1 MAAKQSQLSVTIG
14 SIPIA
19 KLNKDDAMYYF
30 SDSPVVLTDLPSDH
44 NSYIAATDDCRLVAV
59 LVSNMIYFHCQKSN
73 VLLCR
78 YRHNPSHLERYGN
91 LSCAAW
97 NSSGNVLLLR
107 TDLGFL
113 CLLCVSISEIEQLN
127 HDNSVKM
134 RYEVSVKSVNI
145 LKSLGQF
152 SCCVTTCNK
161 IIAGNKLGRVI
172 CLNWLGEVLTNEG
185 FDLHSIP
192 VQSEI
197 GINAVISHVEPS
209 VNCLRF
215 HWAPTLGGFLVTLTN
230 GCLLLV
236 ILPLSVL
243 DSEQVRAVYLTQVE
257 LYSPISV
264 NSRFRSF
271 AVGSSNGQITS
282 YHIDEMSNALVI
294 SQKFHLPDP
303 VRHGIDKMPGTVKTI
318 SWSPDGYCLAAAWS
332 PHGMALWSVFGS
344 LLYSTLLD
352 QAEVTR
358 FLAPL
363 NFCWTLKGFYLWT
376 ISSFV
381 DDPDRR
387 EREEYLNAFRERLL
401 HSCNALPQTQR
412 QIAKNMAKMRSDLH
426 LDDSGDDESGSEVNT
441 NGKAT
446 LAKNRNFLMVF
457 RLAKSALATNPTG
470 DNHLH
475 LLMYT
480 ADSIYVTVRRFLH
493 SRRNMLNVP
502 LPPEYIRTNF
512 PLKFAAMNPQ
522 GSHVIVAGSRGFAL
536 CVLSTLQCRLFGNI
550 TQEQA
555 FEVHA
560 GLAWWGHFI
569 CFCAFNYAVNR
580 CEIRC
585 YPCTEKLDDRFASIL
600 PLDNSIRPLVLDVVG
615 NRLIVFSTDSHYR
628 SFDLTFGSK
637 PHEVVLTPHST
648 YNLSSFF
655 PYAACLTRVFPFSLH
670 SNSPITKHANSF
682 CDGNL
687 SQRRNAADPEDTT
700 LLVTYAGNLLL
711 LPNLHTTSL
720 IQPHNENGSV
730 IAEFFGF
737 GLKKDTDTRKYR
749 DTFSPTLIASR
760 VELLWS
766 PTAYVP
772 LPSPPQRPTEFFDMG
787 KSDSESEED
796 AEVGEVS
803 FKCGPKEEGGGIN
816 SSCTSSLLGDSIWL
830 FCGADGMRIWLPL
843 DTAVAK
849 RSMVEPSIPSSPNM
863 EKRLQSNGG
872 VYFPPLVHS
881 TKASRRVMIS
891 LGLDGLSY
899 PLVIFLDKAVLVTV
913 QSDYLRT
920 ERSYSDVLSDPY
932 IQMPFYCTNFK
943 TNLFLPH
950 LLKDLLRKNLSD
962 VAFELASAYRHL
974 PYFQHILELL
984 LHEVLEEEA
993 TSKFPIPDPLLPQVT
1008 AFIEQF
1014 PHFLDVVVQCTRKT
1028 EVTWWRHLFCSLG
1041 RRPKDLFDHALSL
1054 EQLDT
1059 AASCLVILQ
1068 NSESQATCKQSALLL
1083 LETAIKECQWHH
1095 VKDLMR
1101 FLKATTLSDKST
1113 DDVLNEVD
1121 AFFERVKCRF
1131 LREGSWKCLEEIFSN
1146 VPSIPPNEINPQ
1158 NDLMESSD
1166 LQSSLLSHWLLANRE
1181 HVAIVDDWPRCFQRL
1196 HSDFGMFLPLVTQ
1209 KEGVLVSGQKR
1220 PGFARAVNGDK
1231 LDSFSNLE
1239 VSPHCNLND
1248 EAPTFHRALRT
1259 QRQLQKLLSHLLLVL
1274 RELKPSSGPEVFTP
1288 PETSLFSWTLLIAIL
1303 QLDKQA
1309 VLTVFSF
1316 LQNKCEADT
1325 SPEILIT
1332 FILQFLNGLESL
1344 ESLISANPRANPEY
1358 FGFFVE
1364 LKPRIRKF
1372 VQPLVEPKPVIVNVE
1387 GKSTSKLPNGV
1398 ILEQKNIPASKAS
1411 PENHISMSISVQTI
1425 KTQNHVA
1432 ADFESSSDDHLVHP
1446 GIEEEGSRSSCIVS

>member
-1 MAAKQSQLSVTIG
+1 MWQDFIHFRSLYFVLEHFLLCVHLSIF
-14 SIPIA
+14 SPSPLYIIS
-19 KLNKDDAMYYF
+19 DDAMYYF
-30 SDSPVVLTDLPSDH
+30 SDSPVVLTDLPRDH

-59 LVSNMIYFHCQKSN
+59 L
-73 VLLCR
+73 
-78 YRHNPSHLERYGN
+78 
-91 LSCAAW
+91 
-97 NSSGNVLLLR
+97 

-134 RYEVSVKSVNI
+134 RYE
-145 LKSLGQF
+145 LCYLL
-152 SCCVTTCNK
+152 SCVATCNK
-161 IIAGNKLGRVI
+161 IIAGNKLGQVI

-192 VQSEI
+192 IQSEI
-197 GINAVISHVEPS
+197 GINAVISHIEPS
-209 VNCLRF
+209 VNCHRF

-236 ILPLSVL
+236 ILPLSIL

-257 LYSPISV
+257 LCSPISV

-282 YHIDEMSNALVI
+282 YHLDEMSNALVT

-303 VRHGIDKMPGTVKTI
+303 VRHGIDKMPGAVKTI

-352 QAEVTR
+352 QTEVTR

-426 LDDSGDDESGSEVNT
+426 LDDSGDDESGSGVTT
-441 NGKAT
+441 NGKST
-446 LAKNRNFLMVF
+446 LSKNRNFLMVF
-457 RLAKSALATNPTG
+457 RLAKSALAANPTG

-480 ADSIYVTVRRFLH
+480 ADSIYVIVRRFLH
-493 SRRNMLNVP
+493 SRRNMLHVP

-522 GSHVIVAGSRGFAL
+522 GSQVIVAGSRGFAL

-600 PLDNSIRPLVLDVVG
+600 PLDNSIRPLVLDVFG

-628 SFDLTFGSK
+628 SFGLAFGCK
-637 PHEVVLTPHST
+637 PHDST
-648 YNLSSFF
+648 SSQ
-655 PYAACLTRVFPFSLH
+655 
-670 SNSPITKHANSF
+670 K
-682 CDGNL
+682 
-687 SQRRNAADPEDTT
+687 RNAADPEDTT

-737 GLKKDTDTRKYR
+737 GFKKVTDTRKYR

-787 KSDSESEED
+787 KSDSESEDD
-796 AEVGEVS
+796 AEIGEVS
-803 FKCGPKEEGGGIN
+803 FKCGPKEGGGGIN

-830 FCGADGMRIWLPL
+830 FCGADGVRIWLPL
-843 DTAVAK
+843 DTTVVK
-849 RSMVEPSIPSSPNM
+849 RSMPERSISSSPSM

-881 TKASRRVMIS
+881 TKASRRVMVS

-1068 NSESQATCKQSALLL
+1068 NSESQAICKQAGFVLL
-1083 LETAIKECQWHH
+1083 T
-1095 VKDLMR
+1095 
-1101 FLKATTLSDKST
+1101 
-1113 DDVLNEVD
+1113 
-1121 AFFERVKCRF
+1121 
-1131 LREGSWKCLEEIFSN
+1131 
-1146 VPSIPPNEINPQ
+1146 
-1158 NDLMESSD
+1158 
-1166 LQSSLLSHWLLANRE
+1166 
-1181 HVAIVDDWPRCFQRL
+1181 
-1196 HSDFGMFLPLVTQ
+1196 
-1209 KEGVLVSGQKR
+1209 
-1220 PGFARAVNGDK
+1220 
-1231 LDSFSNLE
+1231 
-1239 VSPHCNLND
+1239 
-1248 EAPTFHRALRT
+1248 
-1259 QRQLQKLLSHLLLVL
+1259 
-1274 RELKPSSGPEVFTP
+1274 
-1288 PETSLFSWTLLIAIL
+1288 
-1303 QLDKQA
+1303 
-1309 VLTVFSF
+1309 
-1316 LQNKCEADT
+1316 
-1325 SPEILIT
+1325 
-1332 FILQFLNGLESL
+1332 
-1344 ESLISANPRANPEY
+1344 
-1358 FGFFVE
+1358 
-1364 LKPRIRKF
+1364 
-1372 VQPLVEPKPVIVNVE
+1372 
-1387 GKSTSKLPNGV
+1387 
-1398 ILEQKNIPASKAS
+1398 
-1411 PENHISMSISVQTI
+1411 ENQ
-1425 KTQNHVA
+1425 
-1432 ADFESSSDDHLVHP
+1432 
-1446 GIEEEGSRSSCIVS
+1446 